1 MVHDWEWTLVGRM
14 ALAGVLGYAIGFERE
29 LRGKSAGERTFALIG
44 LGTAALVSLGT
55 ELGADGASRVIQGVT
70 AGIGFLGAGLIFQR
84 EQGMV
89 LGLTTA
95 AAVWAVAAVGV
106 LVGAGAYVAAIAGT
120 VLAVFILVLDKLPVI
135 RRVEPRR
142 LREEQGDPP
151 MPHED

>member
-1 MVHDWEWTLVGRM
+1 VETWEWTLVGRM
-14 ALAGVLGYAIGFERE
+14 ALAAVLGYAIGFERE

-44 LGTAALVSLGT
+44 LGTAALVSLST
-55 ELGADGASRVIQGVT
+55 EFSPDAVSRVIQGVA

-106 LVGAGAYVAAIAGT
+106 LVGAGAYIAAVAGT
-120 VLAVFILVLDKLPVI
+120 VLAIFILVLDKLPVI
-135 RRVEPRR
+135 HRIEPRR
-142 LREEQGDPP
+142 LREDPGDRP